1 MQQYNIQHGH
11 STHLILFFAGW
22 GMDRN
27 LLPIGD
33 SPLSVT
39 DLDPKLDAGLDTDLN
54 TSLDANLNTNLGA
67 DLNTSLD
74 ADLMICYDYRSLD
87 FDFTQLQ
94 SYRSITVV
102 AWSMGVRMADIV
114 LSRVTDLPITQ
125 RIAINGTPYPIDE
138 ERGIAPVIFNGTL
151 NGLNEQSLL
160 KFYRRMCGSAKAY
173 QQFLPHAAQRSVDDL
188 KEELAAIARH
198 DHEASLQEKT
208 TFDHVRNRACNDVR
222 DNVRDNV
229 RNDVCNN
236 IQNNLS
242 DSTCNSACNDACND
256 AYYNLSDSTC
266 DKSSDNICD
275 KPHDKIHDKT
285 WDRVIIGQRDQ
296 IFTPDAQTRAWERT
310 AAIIEYREVAHYD
323 PELFTEWFHPSI
335 LSL

>member
-27 LLPIGD
+27 LLSIED

-39 DLDPKLDAGLDTDLN
+39 DLD
-54 TSLDANLNTNLGA
+54 
-67 DLNTSLD
+67 TSLD
-74 ADLMICYDYRSLD
+74 ADFMICYDYRSLD

-114 LSRVTDLPITQ
+114 LSGVTDLPITQ

-198 DHEASLQEKT
+198 DHEASLQENT
-208 TFDHVRNRACNDVR
+208 IFDRVRNKACD
-222 DNVRDNV
+222 DVRDNV

-236 IQNNLS
+236 IQNNV
-242 DSTCNSACNDACND
+242 
-256 AYYNLSDSTC
+256 SDSTC
-266 DKSSDNICD
+266 DK
-275 KPHDKIHDKT
+275 PHDKPHDKT

-296 IFTPDAQTRAWERT
+296 IFTPDAQTRAWEGT
-310 AAIIEYREVAHYD
+310 AAILEYREVAHYD
-323 PELFTEWFHPSI
+323 PKLFTEWFHSSI
-335 LSL
+335 LAL

>member
-27 LLPIGD
+27 LLSIGD
-33 SPLSVT
+33 SPLSVN
-39 DLDPKLDAGLDTDLN
+39 DLDPKLDADLN
-54 TSLDANLNTNLGA
+54 TGLG
-67 DLNTSLD
+67 

-114 LSRVTDLPITQ
+114 LSRATDLPITQ

-208 TFDHVRNRACNDVR
+208 TFDRVRNRACN
-222 DNVRDNV
+222 N
-229 RNDVCNN
+229 
-236 IQNNLS
+236 
-242 DSTCNSACNDACND
+242 
-256 AYYNLSDSTC
+256 AYDNLSDSTC

-296 IFTPDAQTRAWERT
+296 IFTPDAQTRAWEGT

-335 LSL
+335 LPL

>member
-27 LLPIGD
+27 LLSIED

-39 DLDPKLDAGLDTDLN
+39 DLD
-54 TSLDANLNTNLGA
+54 
-67 DLNTSLD
+67 TSLD
-74 ADLMICYDYRSLD
+74 ADFMICYDYRSLD

-114 LSRVTDLPITQ
+114 LSGVTDLPITQ

-198 DHEASLQEKT
+198 DHEASLQENT
-208 TFDHVRNRACNDVR
+208 IFDRVRNKACD
-222 DNVRDNV
+222 DVRDNV

-236 IQNNLS
+236 IQNNV
-242 DSTCNSACNDACND
+242 
-256 AYYNLSDSTC
+256 SDSTC
-266 DKSSDNICD
+266 DK
-275 KPHDKIHDKT
+275 PHDKNHDKT

-296 IFTPDAQTRAWERT
+296 IFTPDAQTRAWEGT
-310 AAIIEYREVAHYD
+310 AAILEYREVAHYD
-323 PELFTEWFHPSI
+323 PKLFTEWFHSSI
-335 LSL
+335 LAL

>member
-27 LLPIGD
+27 LLSIED

-39 DLDPKLDAGLDTDLN
+39 DLDTSLDADLNTGLDADLNTNLGTDLN
-54 TSLDANLNTNLGA
+54 TSLDA
-67 DLNTSLD
+67 DF
-74 ADLMICYDYRSLD
+74 MICYDYRSLD

-114 LSRVTDLPITQ
+114 LSGVTDLPITQ
-125 RIAINGTPYPIDE
+125 RIAINGTPYPIDK

-151 NGLNEQSLL
+151 NGLNEHSLL
-160 KFYRRMCGSAKAY
+160 KFYRRMCGSTKAY

-198 DHEASLQEKT
+198 DHEASLQENT
-208 TFDHVRNRACNDVR
+208 IFDRVRNKACD
-222 DNVRDNV
+222 DVRDNV

-236 IQNNLS
+236 IQNNVS
-242 DSTCNSACNDACND
+242 DSTWNNACSNACDNV
-256 AYYNLSDSTC
+256 SDSTC
-266 DKSSDNICD
+266 DKSSDSICD
-275 KPHDKIHDKT
+275 KPHDKTHDKT

-296 IFTPDAQTRAWERT
+296 IFTPDAQTRAWEGT
-310 AAIIEYREVAHYD
+310 AAILEYREVAHYD
-323 PELFTEWFHPSI
+323 PKLFTEWFHSSI
-335 LSL
+335 LAL

>member
-27 LLPIGD
+27 LLSIGD
-33 SPLSVT
+33 NPLSVT
-39 DLDPKLDAGLDTDLN
+39 DLDPKLDADLN
-54 TSLDANLNTNLGA
+54 TGLGA

-138 ERGIAPVIFNGTL
+138 ERGIAPIIFNGTL

-208 TFDHVRNRACNDVR
+208 IFDRVRNRACN
-222 DNVRDNV
+222 NVRDN
-229 RNDVCNN
+229 VCNN
-236 IQNNLS
+236 IQNNVS
-242 DSTCNSACNDACND
+242 DSTCNSAYDNACNN
-256 AYYNLSDSTC
+256 AYDNLSDSTC

-296 IFTPDAQTRAWERT
+296 IFTPDAQTRAWEGT
-310 AAIIEYREVAHYD
+310 AAILEYREVAHYD

-335 LSL
+335 LPL